1 MARVGQTIQDG
12 SVIWKVRDLRAV
24 VTTSENGLM
33 SAYDKQKLDSIE
45 GYSNHYELPTAST
58 DILGGVLIG
67 ANISCTDGAISITK
81 ANISTAL
88 GYTPAT
94 PDLVTDSS
102 DGLMSSED
110 KTKLDNIAENANNYS
125 LPTASISTLG
135 GVRIGSN
142 VTVGDRGVISIAEAS
157 DSVYGV
163 VKTGSNIS
171 NTNGVINITKD
182 DVSSALGYTP
192 PTQDTATQSSNGLM
206 SMDDKIKL
214 DSIGDIPEVY
224 VLPNASSTELGGV
237 RIGSNITNNDGTI
250 SINKDDVSNALG
262 YTPPTQDTTY
272 INATSTVDGLMS
284 KEDKSNLDKI
294 VQYMISNNLIQF

>member
-45 GYSNHYELPTAST
+45 GYANHYELPIAST

-135 GVRIGSN
+135 GIRIGSN
-142 VTVGDRGVISIAEAS
+142 ITIGDRGVISIAEAS

-192 PTQDTATQSSNGLM
+192 STQDTATQSSNGLM

-214 DSIGDIPEVY
+214 DSIGDIPEAY

-250 SINKDDVSNALG
+250 SISKTNISDALG

>member
-58 DILGGVLIG
+58 DVLGGVLIG

-142 VTVGDRGVISIAEAS
+142 VTIGDRGVISIAEAS

-214 DSIGDIPEVY
+214 DSIGDIPEAY

-250 SINKDDVSNALG
+250 SINKTNISDALG

>member
-58 DILGGVLIG
+58 DVLGGVLIG

-192 PTQDTATQSSNGLM
+192 STQDTATQSSNGLM

-214 DSIGDIPEVY
+214 DSIGDIPEAY

-250 SINKDDVSNALG
+250 SINKTNISDALG

>member
-58 DILGGVLIG
+58 DVLGGVLIG

-214 DSIGDIPEVY
+214 DSIGDIPEAY

-250 SINKDDVSNALG
+250 SINKTNISDALG

>member
-214 DSIGDIPEVY
+214 DSIGDIPEAY

>member
-58 DILGGVLIG
+58 DVLGGVLIG

-214 DSIGDIPEVY
+214 DSIGDIPEAY